1 MAKLLIV
8 EDHLRMVRMI
18 QEYIHKINPLFTPEN
33 TFCFSHQGPLAL
45 RPLSEFPDDNARVI
59 LAEKQEDL
67 FSRVFHFLDERP
79 DENVLILI
87 DVLLNTQNIS
97 APSFERYRAD
107 HEYSCELYAE
117 LLRAKN
123 GKPIQDCGNINPK
136 NFFHIIYS
144 RSDSSIGVVA
154 AVLEDLWTSQDEKDR
169 KYFPKACAR
178 FENISWCRNRY
189 DATDPDFKVAEVQKS
204 GSVLALPSGYREFIR
219 TLR

>member
-18 QEYIHKINPLFTPEN
+18 QTYLHEINPRFTPEN
-33 TFCFSHQGPLAL
+33 TFCFSHQDPLEL
-45 RPLSEFPDDNARVI
+45 RPLSEFPEDNARVS
-59 LAEKQEDL
+59 LAEKQEAL
-67 FSRVFHFLDERP
+67 FSEVFHFLDKCP

-97 APSFERYRAD
+97 APSFDRYRAD

-117 LLRAKN
+117 LLRVKN
-123 GKPIQDCGNINPK
+123 GKRILGCNNINRRH
-136 NFFHIIYS
+136 FFHIIYS

-154 AVLEDLWTSQDEKDR
+154 AVLEDLWVHQSEENQ
-169 KYFPKACAR
+169 KYFPKECTQ

-189 DATDPDFKVAEVQKS
+189 DATAPDFSIAEVQKQ
-204 GSVLALPSGYREFIR
+204 GKVLALPREYREFIH
-219 TLR
+219 TLQ